1 MRFRLPGTLPP
12 EKRISTVGVTTLRSL
27 LLLLVLSVSAKAADD
42 DTVVRDYD
50 VDLVVG
56 ARHRGID
63 RRLDRGVGLAA
74 VVVDVQARLAAE
86 APRGIIGDEL
96 MLEHLSDHL
105 DLTDAQR
112 QSIENIVEASKP
124 EMQAI
129 REQARANR
137 QAIRTLDTS
146 DPSYETALNNI
157 AVSNGELATA
167 GTLLAVRVRN
177 EVHAVLTDEQREKLE
192 RSKQRMQKRLKRQM
206 DPR

>member
-1 MRFRLPGTLPP
+1 MKAVIAALFTAVALSGAATQVHADPGFGPGP
-12 EKRISTVGVTTLRSL
+12 MGGFG
-27 LLLLVLSVSAKAADD
+27 
-42 DTVVRDYD
+42 RD
-50 VDLVVG
+50 
-56 ARHRGID
+56 
-63 RRLDRGVGLAA
+63 
-74 VVVDVQARLAAE
+74 
-86 APRGIIGDEL
+86 PEL
-96 MLEHLSDHL
+96 MLEHMSDHL

-112 QSIENIVEASKP
+112 QDIENIVEASKP